1 MKLYDVATPLGL
13 VISITY
19 SLTLHSNLCDGNVG
33 IKRKTRISFKTL
45 YGFFPLKTSF
55 PIVVT
60 MFVDRRIINIR
71 PVPTCRSLGHVLS
84 VLEPAGCLYI
94 FYYTLS
100 RAYVYVLVLSF
111 NFIVFIFVVFVV
123 YFPFPRLR
131 PPLSRNTNGRVTD
144 ASGTCKRRRRHTGLR
159 CCRARR
165 RRASERAN
173 VRAVWVAGERGIVV
187 PAERLCFA
195 RRSKIYANNV
205 FRPRATEKPLSR
217 LQFFILF
224 FPFHLPYRV
233 CRFIIVRF
241 LWRKKITHSSLRV

>member
-1 MKLYDVATPLGL
+1 M
-13 VISITY
+13 
-19 SLTLHSNLCDGNVG
+19 
-33 IKRKTRISFKTL
+33 
-45 YGFFPLKTSF
+45 
-55 PIVVT
+55 
-60 MFVDRRIINIR
+60 
-71 PVPTCRSLGHVLS
+71 PTCRSLGHVLS
-84 VLEPAGCLYI
+84 VFEPAGCLYI

-100 RAYVYVLVLSF
+100 RAYAYDVLVLSF
-111 NFIVFIFVVFVV
+111 NSIVFIFVVFVV
-123 YFPFPRLR
+123 CFPFPRLR

-165 RRASERAN
+165 RRRASERAN
-173 VRAVWVAGERGIVV
+173 VRAVRVAAGERGIVV

-224 FPFHLPYRV
+224 FSLPPPLSRLSFHHCPLFPMEK
-233 CRFIIVRF
+233 
-241 LWRKKITHSSLRV
+241 KKITHSSLRV